1 MSSNNIFDNLEE
13 VNDSLPNINII
24 RKSKK
29 KLREIARI
37 KEKPVD
43 QRTPEEKKKILE
55 ESYWRFL
62 LPPKKKLITRNAY
75 GVTGKIDDTLKVKD
89 DCPICMCGV
98 LDVCA
103 VRMNCRH
110 TFCGM
115 CIESMIRKLDKRQP
129 FRCAMCRT
137 SITTIDFQSEDVM
150 IDVMNTLAFTKTYV
164 VKATPP
170 R

>member
-1 MSSNNIFDNLEE
+1 MSSANIFNNLEE

-29 KLREIARI
+29 KLREIAHI

-43 QRTPEEKKKILE
+43 KRTPEEKKKILE
-55 ESYWRFL
+55 ESYWRLL

-75 GVTGKIDDTLKVKD
+75 GVTGKIDEAFKVKD
-89 DCPICMCGV
+89 DCPICMCEI
-98 LDVCA
+98 LDGCA

-110 TFCGM
+110 TYCGM
-115 CIESMIRKLDKRQP
+115 CIENMVRKLDKRQP

-150 IDVMNTLAFTKTYV
+150 IDVMNILAFTKTV
-164 VKATPP
+164 CNKNM
-170 R
+170 